1 MAEGIF
7 KQLLI
12 ESNKA
17 DCRANSAGLHA
28 LVGRPPEPFACELL
42 LKKGID
48 ISDHRACQI
57 NSAMIRNADLVLV
70 MELNQR
76 LIIEKYDPSARG
88 KVYRLGE
95 WGKFDVGDPYQ
106 QGIAAFEESLELIET
121 GVSQWLGKL

>member
-1 MAEGIF
+1 
-7 KQLLI
+7 
-12 ESNKA
+12 
-17 DCRANSAGLHA
+17 
-28 LVGRPPEPFACELL
+28 
-42 LKKGID
+42 
-48 ISDHRACQI
+48 
-57 NSAMIRNADLVLV
+57 MIRNADLVLV

>member
-7 KQLLI
+7 KQLLM
-12 ESNKA
+12 ESNKV
-17 DCRANSAGLHA
+17 DCRVNSAGIHA
-28 LVGRPPEPFACELL
+28 LVGRPPEPFACQLL

-48 ISDHRACQI
+48 ISGYRACQI

-70 MELNQR
+70 MELNQKH
-76 LIIEKYDPSARG
+76 IVEKCDPSARG
-88 KVYRLGE
+88 KIYRLGE
-95 WGKFDVGDPYQ
+95 WGKFDVSDPYQ